1 MAIFATN
8 SSGAIWWPNL
18 QLMQV
23 TESIS
28 GSVVPLAMFNGKMVS
43 QSQNTSPV
51 SNTKS
56 VSSVLSEYALEKRFM
71 ILKIYEPLMEY
82 WAEVWK
88 TLINQLSRQSNA
100 LNADWTWKMLDNPRF
115 FGQFTTFA
123 FLERHSQKRRING
136 KHWAVYRDFLLA
148 MGNNYLRGKLR
159 IEQNAPNY
167 FWF

>member
-1 MAIFATN
+1 
-8 SSGAIWWPNL
+8 
-18 QLMQV
+18 MQV

-136 KHWAVYRDFLLA
+136 KHWAVYREFLLE
-148 MGNNYLRGKLR
+148 MGNHYLRGKTANWAKRTKLFLVLGSTA
-159 IEQNAPNY
+159 IY
-167 FWF
+167 GYIS

>member
-1 MAIFATN
+1 MVAKFVTN
-8 SSGAIWWPNL
+8 ASHGVNFWVRCAC
-18 QLMQV
+18 
-23 TESIS
+23 
-28 GSVVPLAMFNGKMVS
+28 
-43 QSQNTSPV
+43 QNTSPV

-136 KHWAVYRDFLLA
+136 KHWAVYREFLLE
-148 MGNNYLRGKLR
+148 MGNHYLRGKTANWAKRTKLFLVLGSTA
-159 IEQNAPNY
+159 IY
-167 FWF
+167 GYIS